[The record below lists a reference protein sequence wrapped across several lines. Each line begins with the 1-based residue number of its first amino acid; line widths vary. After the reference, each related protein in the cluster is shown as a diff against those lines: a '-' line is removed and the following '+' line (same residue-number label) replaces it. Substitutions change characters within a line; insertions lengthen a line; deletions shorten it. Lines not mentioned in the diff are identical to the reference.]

1 MTKHISVMPSECLEM
16 LDIKADGIYVDGT
29 LGRGGHSKL
38 ILEKLKNGKL
48 YCFDL
53 DTQAI
58 EESKQLLKDYDNVVY
73 IHDNFMNMNKYRR
86 PSSC

>member
-1 MTKHISVMPSECLEM
+1 MPEKAIEL
-16 LDIKADGIYVDGT
+16 LDVKEDGIYVDGT

-53 DTQAI
+53 D
-58 EESKQLLKDYDNVVY
+58 
-73 IHDNFMNMNKYRR
+73 
-86 PSSC
+86 P

>member
-1 MTKHISVMPSECLEM
+1 MNKHISVMPEKAIEL
-16 LDIKADGIYVDGT
+16 LDVKEDGIYVDGT

-53 DTQAI
+53 DEEAI
-58 EESKQLLKDYDNVVY
+58 EESKAFLKDYENVEF
-73 IHDNFMNMNKYRR
+73 IHDNF
-86 PSSC
+86 

>member
-1 MTKHISVMPSECLEM
+1 MPE
-16 LDIKADGIYVDGT
+16 KAIDLLNVKEGGIYVDGT

-53 DTQAI
+53 DEEAI
-58 EESKQLLKDYDNVVY
+58 QESKEILKDYDNAVY
-73 IHDNFMNMNKYRR
+73 IHDNFVNIADYVH
-86 PSSC
+86 